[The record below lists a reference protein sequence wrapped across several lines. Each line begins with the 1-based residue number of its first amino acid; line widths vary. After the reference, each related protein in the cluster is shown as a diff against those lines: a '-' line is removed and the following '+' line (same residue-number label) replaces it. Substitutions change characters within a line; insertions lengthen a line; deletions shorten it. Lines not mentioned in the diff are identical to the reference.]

1 MTVPLE
7 YKFSSSAKKLFTEY
21 HKSMYDRFY
30 KLPEGERFWME
41 PFIKRL
47 GPSALKIAMV
57 SQFLIQSDQDI
68 IDEHAMMS
76 GISLVSYSEI
86 CTRFLF
92 RRELGESEFQRKARI
107 VKEYIAKRGGTVKS
121 GPLFSSHI
129 LGGGTKEYTNMCESL
144 EARGEIL
151 VERIDGTIKPH
162 SKITLVD
169 TKG

>member
-1 MTVPLE
+1 MSDV
-7 YKFSSSAKKLFTEY
+7 
-21 HKSMYDRFY
+21 
-30 KLPEGERFWME
+30 ERFWME

-57 SQFLIQSDQDI
+57 SQFLIQSEQDV

-92 RRELGESEFQRKARI
+92 RRELGESQFQRKARGI
-107 VKEYIAKRGGTVKS
+107 KEYIAKRGGTVKK
-121 GPLFSSHI
+121 GPLYASHI
-129 LGGGTKEYTNMCESL
+129 LAGGQMEYDNICGSL

-151 VERIDGTIKPH
+151 VETIDGKWRPH